1 MAKSIVR
8 LTFLQ
13 RTALFEE
20 LKKHCTKGEDG
31 LVRYADGWDD
41 ARVAAVV
48 GAPVNA
54 THVKNLRSE
63 TLGALAKRNIPGD
76 LEARLTM
83 VEDFLTSH
91 WPDWRDKVDQDLF
104 NRSSR

>member
-1 MAKSIVR
+1 MAKHITR

-41 ARVAAVV
+41 ARVTAVV
-48 GAPVNA
+48 GAPVNV
-54 THVKNLRSE
+54 THVRNLRNE
-63 TLGALAKRNIPGD
+63 TLGPVIKRAPKD
-76 LEARLTM
+76 LEDRLTM
-83 VEDFLTSH
+83 IEDFLTSK
-91 WPDWRDKVDQDLF
+91 WPDWQSHLDPDLF
-104 NRSSR
+104 GKDGK